1 MKFYQIT
8 KNFKIME
15 TTEKTN
21 ITVEATIQSPVE
33 KVWKFWNDPQHI
45 TKWCAASDDWH
56 APYAENDLRKDGKF
70 KTTMAAKDGSV
81 SFDFEGTY
89 TNVQPNKK
97 IEYEIADGRKVQIIF
112 SSQGNST
119 KVVETFEAENENPVE
134 LQRGGWQ
141 AILDSFKKYAEEA

>member
-1 MKFYQIT
+1 MRLINNQKFI
-8 KNFKIME
+8 IME

-33 KVWKFWNDPQHI
+33 KVWKLWNEPQHV
-45 TKWCAASDDWH
+45 TKWCSASDDWH

-70 KTTMAAKDGSV
+70 KTTMAAKDGSI

-112 SSQGNST
+112 TSQGNST

-141 AILDSFKKYAEEA
+141 AILDSFKKYVEKA